1 MSLEGIWEK
10 IDRVKRAMTIHVA
23 FPVIIKNVTSYI
35 DYAIILS
42 SVSEVTWDKEYRKHI
57 IKCVHYNHDN
67 KSRFCCLLNVLGF
80 LKLRR
85 KYCG

>member
-1 MSLEGIWEK
+1 MGDEGIWKK
-10 IDRVKRAMTIHVA
+10 IDRVERAITIYVA
-23 FPVIIKNVTSYI
+23 FPTIIKNITSSI

-42 SVSEVTWDKEYRKHI
+42 RLDEVTWDKEYRKRI
-57 IKCVHYNHDN
+57 VKCVNDNHDN
-67 KSRFCCLLNVLGF
+67 KSRFCCLLNVLGL